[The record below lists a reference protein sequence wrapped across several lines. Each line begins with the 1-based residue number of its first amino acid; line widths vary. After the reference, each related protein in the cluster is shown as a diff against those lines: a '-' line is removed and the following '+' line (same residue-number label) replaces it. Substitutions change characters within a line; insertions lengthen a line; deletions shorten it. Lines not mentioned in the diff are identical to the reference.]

1 MNQNIMAND
10 DSGGKGGELPRGA
23 YSRIARRL
31 RPKVSPQHVR
41 MVALGERKS
50 PRVEAAI
57 ERYRA
62 SMGSTTAL
70 AS

>member
-1 MNQNIMAND
+1 MAKADEN
-10 DSGGKGGELPRGA
+10 GKGDELPRGA

-41 MVALGERKS
+41 AVALGERKS

-57 ERYRA
+57 ARYIA
-62 SMGSTTAL
+62 SLNDTAL
-70 AS
+70 VA